1 MRRVIFAAEFAE
13 GGRLDMIL
21 EFCVVLALFSQ
32 MLELFLGSSSFSLM
46 KIHTFSSV
54 VWLDMANL

>member
-32 MLELFLGSSSFSLM
+32 MLELFLGSSFSLM